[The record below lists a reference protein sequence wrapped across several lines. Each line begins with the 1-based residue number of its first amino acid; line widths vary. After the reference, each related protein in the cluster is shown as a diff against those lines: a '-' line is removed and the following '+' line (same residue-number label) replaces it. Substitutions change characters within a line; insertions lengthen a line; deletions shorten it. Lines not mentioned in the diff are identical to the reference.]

1 MLNFIIMLLVLLLCF
16 VSVSAIVLA
25 SGDRV
30 RHGLASYKA
39 RFNDQT
45 SKQLADFFIFD
56 NANKFFMANVLALV
70 VIPSFAH
77 FMFDIWVLTWSLVAI
92 LFFLPGILW
101 ARMRKKRL
109 RKFEEQLPDAFIMMA
124 SSLQSGASLNM
135 AIESMVKQTASPV
148 SQEFGLLTKRLRLG
162 ITLEDAL
169 LEMEKRIPIQSFVM
183 ASSAIRISREVGGN
197 LVETIKGMAKTL
209 RRKKSMEGKID
220 SLTSQG
226 RMQGLFMALLPII
239 MAGILSLLEPV
250 AMKKLY
256 TTPEGLVLLA
266 IMVVMQVCG
275 FVFIRKITSIDS

>member
-1 MLNFIIMLLVLLLCF
+1 MLLVVFLCF

-25 SGDRV
+25 SGDHV
-30 RHGLASYKA
+30 KQAVANYKA
-39 RFNDQT
+39 RFNHQT
-45 SKQLADFFIFD
+45 STQLADFFIFD
-56 NANKFFMANVLALV
+56 NANKFFIANVLALIL
-70 VIPSFAH
+70 IPLAAH
-77 FMFDIWVLTWSLVAI
+77 FMFGIWILTWSLAAI
-92 LFFLPGILW
+92 LFFLPGIIW
-101 ARMRKKRL
+101 SRMRIKRL

-135 AIESMVKQTASPV
+135 AIESMVKQTAPPI

-226 RMQGLFMALLPII
+226 RVQGLFMAVLPII

-256 TTPEGLVLLA
+256 TTPEGLVILA
-266 IMVVMQVCG
+266 IMVMMQICG
-275 FVFIRKITSIDS
+275 FIFIRKITSIDS

>member
-1 MLNFIIMLLVLLLCF
+1 MLVVVFLSF

-25 SGDRV
+25 SGDHV
-30 RHGLASYKA
+30 KQGLANYKA
-39 RFNDQT
+39 RFNHQT

-56 NANKFFMANVLALV
+56 NANKFFISNVSALILIPLA
-70 VIPSFAH
+70 AH
-77 FMFDIWVLTWSLVAI
+77 FMFGIWILTWSLAAI
-92 LFFLPGILW
+92 LFFLPGIIW
-101 ARMRKKRL
+101 SRMRTKRF
-109 RKFEEQLPDAFIMMA
+109 RMFEEQLPDAFIMMA

-135 AIESMVKQTASPV
+135 AIESMVKQTVPPI

-226 RMQGLFMALLPII
+226 RVQGLFMAVLPII

-256 TTPEGLVLLA
+256 TTPEGLVILA
-266 IMVVMQVCG
+266 IMVMMQICG